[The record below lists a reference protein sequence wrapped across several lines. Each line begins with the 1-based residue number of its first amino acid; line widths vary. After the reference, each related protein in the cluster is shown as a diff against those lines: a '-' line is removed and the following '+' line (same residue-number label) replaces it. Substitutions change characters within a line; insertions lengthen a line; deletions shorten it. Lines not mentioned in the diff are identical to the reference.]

1 MVSRPTKPGLR
12 ERVSGAILEAAAGI
26 LATRGDQASMS
37 DVADAAGV
45 ARATLYRYFPTRDA
59 LLEALSRLAVEDAG
73 SQLDAARLEQV
84 ALQDAFTRAVRALV
98 AVGDPLAVLVRQ
110 RGRPEAADF
119 DRRIGA
125 PLRALIERGQ
135 AEGELR
141 DDVPAGWLLESLLA
155 LVVSV
160 LPSAPSLGT
169 EDAVQ
174 AIAGL
179 FLDGARGKRT
189 GN

>member
-1 MVSRPTKPGLR
+1 MVSDPTKPGLR
-12 ERVSGAILEAAAGI
+12 ARVSSAILEAAAGI
-26 LATRGDQASMS
+26 LVARGDQASMQ

-45 ARATLYRYFPTRDA
+45 ARATLYRYFPTREA
-59 LLEALSRLAVEDAG
+59 LLEALSRIAVEDAG
-73 SQLDAARLEQV
+73 SRLEAARLDQV
-84 ALQDAFTRAVRALV
+84 AVAEAFARAVRALV

-110 RGRPEAADF
+110 RGRPEVGDF

-125 PLRALIERGQ
+125 PLRALVERGQ
-135 AEGELR
+135 AAGELR
-141 DDVPAGWLLESLLA
+141 DDVPTGWLLESLLA

-179 FLDGARGKRT
+179 FLDGARGRRT
-189 GN
+189 GE